1 MRFANFRQITLLSLG
16 WVLLL
21 FVVDYVENP
30 RPLLQAFDARA
41 NAPVAASRP
50 HLTLWMNHL
59 CCSGCRDDVREALKT
74 IPGLGDADV
83 ARPTDL
89 PDVEKMAAATTAS
102 ETGYANRIEVDVT
115 DLRAVDFVALDHAL
129 EKTGLVAEQLEL
141 SGVPHFRLEAQL
153 NHICCRACSKALES
167 GFDIAKS
174 IRATGRFRWIDSIS
188 VSKERRTVVAHARY
202 NATADVEEL
211 MGVLHRLGFAPSAL
225 RILVGSES

>member
-1 MRFANFRQITLLSLG
+1 MRFATFRQIVVLALG
-16 WVLLL
+16 WVVVL
-21 FVVDYVENP
+21 FVVDYVKNP
-30 RPLLQAFDARA
+30 RPLLRGFDARMGTSLG
-41 NAPVAASRP
+41 ASRP

-74 IPGLGDADV
+74 IPGLGAADV

-89 PDVEKMAAATTAS
+89 PDVEKMAAGTVS
-102 ETGYANRIEVDVT
+102 EPSYSNRIEVDVT
-115 DLRAVDFVALDHAL
+115 DVGAVDFVALDRAL
-129 EKTGLVAEQLEL
+129 EKTGLVAEQVEL
-141 SGVPHFRLEAQL
+141 SGVPHFRLEAQV

-174 IRATGRFRWIDSIS
+174 LRASGRFRWIDSIS
-188 VSKERRTVVAHARY
+188 VSKERRRVVAHARY

-211 MGVLHRLGFAPSAL
+211 MGALHHLGFAPSAV